1 MTPEQML
8 QKYMD
13 MSRFVSRQ
21 SISQS
26 LPGRALGALAQ
37 GGASLASAG
46 ASSAASV
53 AARGA
58 SSAASAVVRAAP
70 VVARAGLRATSA
82 GARALSSAGGV
93 GLRATSAGARALSSV
108 GSAAKR
114 ALSARGRR
122 SPEEALLPDNV
133 LGELRERG
141 IDPGAVAKAMAGP
154 RRRGIDLED
163 ARARVMRQA
172 MAL

>member
-82 GARALSSAGGV
+82 GTRALSN
-93 GLRATSAGARALSSV
+93 V

-133 LGELRERG
+133 LGELRERS

-154 RRRGIDLED
+154 RWRGLDLVD
-163 ARARVMRQA
+163 ARTRTLRQA

>member
-1 MTPEQML
+1 MCIR
-8 QKYMD
+8 D
-13 MSRFVSRQ
+13 R
-21 SISQS
+21 
-26 LPGRALGALAQ
+26 GRALGAIAQ
-37 GGASLASAG
+37 GT
-46 ASSAASV
+46 ASV

-58 SSAASAVVRAAP
+58 SATARATP
-70 VVARAGLRATSA
+70 VVARALTNA
-82 GARALSSAGGV
+82 GTRALSSAGGV
-93 GLRATSAGARALSSV
+93 GLRATSAGAKALSSV

-114 ALSARGRR
+114 ALSVRGRR
-122 SPEEALLPDNV
+122 SPEEALSQLPDTV